1 MTPSPLIQ
9 EATRRLVEN
18 FHPAKVILFGSRAR
32 GTASEESDADLLV
45 ITRTTPGRERRQL
58 WLAME
63 RSMRGLGIATDIVV
77 MTPEEYEAS
86 RNDSTSFAYPASREG
101 RVLYERA
108 A

>member
-9 EATRRLVEN
+9 EATRRLVEQ

-32 GTASEESDADLLV
+32 GTATEDSDADFLV
-45 ITRTTPGRERRQL
+45 LTQTNPGRERRQL

-63 RSMRGLGIATDIVV
+63 RSMRGIGIATDIVV
-77 MTPEEYEAS
+77 MTPEEYEAA
-86 RNDSTSFAYPASREG
+86 RDDSTSFAYPASREG
-101 RVLYERA
+101 KVLYERA

>member
-9 EATRRLVEN
+9 EATRRLVDQ

-32 GTASEESDADLLV
+32 GTEREQSDADFLILCDR
-45 ITRTTPGRERRQL
+45 IDSKFRLMGDMHK
-58 WLAME
+58 A
-63 RSMRGLGIATDIVV
+63 MRGLMLDCEFVV
-77 MTPEEYEAS
+77 MTPEEYEFEKTMP
-86 RNDSTSFAYPASREG
+86 DSVARPASREG